1 VSKFDSRIEEVEE
14 RFNLLEGIEDPTEED
29 TLALL
34 QLLKDSLKLSGDMIT
49 NIFKIGGK
57 E

>member
-1 VSKFDSRIEEVEE
+1 MSKFDSRIEEVEE